1 QSRRFAVQ
9 PVLRAHCRAAEIP
22 AGRHVAVR
30 AECEQLP
37 AHQPL
42 LVGAHQRAL
51 GLRQSNRGPA
61 RAHVRARGTAR
72 GESRGRRRRQPVSRD
87 RGVPG
92 LRLSRHGRGPEAV
105 RADLGQRLR
114 SGHRPAAHPGRGPA
128 AAARIEAPGGSVRR
142 PLRACLHRGQGRGVR
157 DLRSGHQLL
166 GAGTSAAE
174 SVAVPPWLRYKAD
187 TGQDKG
193 KRLKFMVRRTAVL
206 WLGAVLSLS
215 ACGGHKGASGE
226 GAGAKVLN
234 LYIWS
239 DYLAANTLSDF
250 EKQTGIKVNV
260 AYFDTNE
267 TLETKLLAGSS
278 GYDIVVPT
286 ASYFERQ
293 IKAGVYLPLDKS
305 KLPNL
310 KNMDPQLMAKVA
322 LHDPGNAHG
331 IIYMWGTNG
340 IGYNEKMIK
349 ALMPDAPLDSWR
361 MVFDPAVASK
371 VAKCGISV
379 LDSPAEMMR
388 AVYSYLGKDPNSQ
401 SPDDLVQAEAVL
413 TKIRPYIR
421 NINSSE
427 YIEALANGDL
437 CLAVGY
443 NGDVMQARDRARD
456 ANKGVDIK
464 YVVPKEG
471 SILWFDMLAIPK
483 DAPHPDSALAF
494 MNYIMTPQVIADISN
509 FKRYANGNLA
519 SQPLVLPAVKDDPE
533 IYPPPEIRR
542 KLAVQLA
549 DSADQTRA
557 ITRVWQKFKTG
568 Q

>member
-1 QSRRFAVQ
+1 MAI
-9 PVLRAHCRAAEIP
+9 L
-22 AGRHVAVR
+22 
-30 AECEQLP
+30 
-37 AHQPL
+37 
-42 LVGAHQRAL
+42 AL
-51 GLRQSNRGPA
+51 G
-61 RAHVRARGTAR
+61 
-72 GESRGRRRRQPVSRD
+72 
-87 RGVPG
+87 
-92 LRLSRHGRGPEAV
+92 
-105 RADLGQRLR
+105 
-114 SGHRPAAHPGRGPA
+114 
-128 AAARIEAPGGSVRR
+128 
-142 PLRACLHRGQGRGVR
+142 C
-157 DLRSGHQLL
+157 
-166 GAGTSAAE
+166 
-174 SVAVPPWLRYKAD
+174 
-187 TGQDKG
+187 
-193 KRLKFMVRRTAVL
+193 VL
-206 WLGAVLSLS
+206 ALS
-215 ACGGHKGASGE
+215 ACGERKSASNAA
-226 GAGAKVLN
+226 AGSDDKASAAADGGKVLN

-250 EKQTGIKVNV
+250 EKQTGIKVHV

-293 IKAGVYLPLDKS
+293 IKAGVYQTLDKS

-310 KNMDPQLMAKVA
+310 KNMDAQLMAKVA

-331 IIYMWGTNG
+331 IIYTWGTNG
-340 IGYNEKMIK
+340 IGYNEKMVK
-349 ALMPDAPLDSWR
+349 ELMPDAPLDSWR
-361 MVFDPAVASK
+361 LVFDPAVASK
-371 VAKCGISV
+371 VSKCGISV

-401 SPDDLVQAEAVL
+401 KAEDLVQAEAVL

-437 CLAVGY
+437 CIAVGY
-443 NGDVMQARDRARD
+443 NGDVMQARDRARE
-456 ANKGVDIK
+456 ANKGIDIK
-464 YVVPKEG
+464 YFVPKEG

-483 DAPHPDSALAF
+483 DAPDTDSAYAF

-509 FKRYANGNLA
+509 FKRYANGNIA
-519 SQPLVLPAVKDDPE
+519 SQPLVLASVKDDPG
-533 IYPPPEIRR
+533 IYPPPEQRQ

-549 DSADQTRA
+549 DSIDQTRA